1 MSLSHL
7 LVAIVLFLLIVNV
20 IFRLKILRKY
30 NKLNNKQINVKPG
43 LLFDRK
49 KMKAYAEKHYPEY
62 AEEIEDFRKSLNA
75 LIQLGIWGLL
85 IIVVVFLLIKYVA

>member
-30 NKLNNKQINVKPG
+30 NKLSNKQINIEPG

-49 KMKAYAEKHYPEY
+49 KMKAYTEKHYPEY

-75 LIQLGIWGLL
+75 LMQLGIWGLL